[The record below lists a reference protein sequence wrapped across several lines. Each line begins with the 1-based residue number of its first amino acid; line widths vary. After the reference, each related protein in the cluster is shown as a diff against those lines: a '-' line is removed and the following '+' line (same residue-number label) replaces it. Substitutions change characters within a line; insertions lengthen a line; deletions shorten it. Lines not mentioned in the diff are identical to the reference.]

1 MSKHIKRFDESS
13 SQLES
18 NVELELVKFFESFGK
33 KYEIDRQWIVDR
45 FNEKE
50 TKDFVNY
57 VYNILVKSTR

>member
-1 MSKHIKRFDESS
+1 MSKHIKRFNESS

-33 KYEIDRQWIVDR
+33 EFEVDRQWIVDR
-45 FNEKE
+45 FNDKE

-57 VYNILVKSTR
+57 VSNILVKSTR